1 MFQTFLAQAQSA
13 APQQMPGG
21 GIGSFFVPLIFIFI
35 MYFVMIRPQKKRQQ
49 QQQQLTSSLKTG
61 DRIVTNAGIHG
72 LISNVKENT
81 ALGLDIQGGTSFLIR
96 LKGGDKEVTKA
107 MLDQAVEVIRKR
119 VDYFGGGEPIISP
132 VGSDRILVQIPGLDT
147 AKIQEARDQ
156 LSRVAKLEFR
166 LVYPDNGERLREI
179 DQGKQVIPP
188 EYRIETYKQQHQAEG
203 EKPIEERLLVKKKAD
218 LAGDR
223 VSGAGASYERDGWA
237 VHLRFDSEGAKQFG
251 NITAANVHHRFAIVL
266 DGVIQSAPVIQDAI
280 YGGDAQITGRFT
292 EEEARGLASV
302 LENPLQTPVSIEE
315 ERSVSPTLGLDSIR
329 ASILAGLLGLAIT
342 LVCVAVYYKIP
353 GLIANLALIIN
364 LILLVGALTLFHFVL
379 TLPGI
384 AGIILTIGLSV
395 DANVLIY
402 ERLREEMALGKSL
415 KVAVKAAYE
424 KAFSSIFD
432 ANVTTLITAA
442 ILFWQASGPVKGFAI
457 SLTLGILASLF
468 TALIVGR
475 NFLGWFVDTERLK
488 RISMLHL
495 ISSKHIDFLGKGFL
509 ACMCSLALLLAGATA
524 FYIRGERNFGVDFRG
539 GDLITMSAP
548 NKIDVGQ
555 VRDALKPIGFADASI
570 QESAQGG
577 KSYITV
583 RTPLNTSD
591 KVEKQIIQAMPNA
604 AFKVEGSE
612 RVGALVGGE
621 LARNSLVA
629 LGLGILGILI
639 FVTFRFELSFA
650 VGAIV
655 ALLHDVLI
663 TVGMF
668 SLFGRELTL
677 TMVGAVLTIAGYSI
691 NDTIVVY
698 DRIREGLAS
707 GRRGSIEQIM
717 NESIN
722 QTLSRTILTSTVTVI
737 PILCLFLFGGAVL
750 RDFSLAIIIGVAI
763 GTYSSIF
770 IASPIVLWWSRARGR
785 GAAALRR
792 EVTEKATT
800 AANPLAQR

>member
-1 MFQTFLAQAQSA
+1 MFFIELSWLALFGWYFATEHGVRKRLIAMVLTVTAITFSVWLAY
-13 APQQMPGG
+13 PPG
-21 GIGSFFVPLIFIFI
+21 
-35 MYFVMIRPQKKRQQ
+35 KK
-49 QQQQLTSSLKTG
+49 
-61 DRIVTNAGIHG
+61 I
-72 LISNVKENT
+72 
-81 ALGLDIQGGTSFLIR
+81 ALGLDIKGGTSFLIR
-96 LKGGDKEVTKA
+96 LMGGDKEINKG

-119 VDYFGGGEPIISP
+119 VDYFGAGEPIISP
-132 VGSDRILVQIPGLDT
+132 VGNDRILVQIPGLDT

-166 LVYPDNGERLREI
+166 LVYPDNGERLKAI
-179 DQGKQVIPP
+179 DAGKEVIPP
-188 EYRIETYKQQHQAEG
+188 EYRIEVYKPPTEG
-203 EKPIEERLLVKKKAD
+203 NEKPREERLLVKKKAD
-218 LAGDR
+218 LGGNR
-223 VSGAGASYERDGWA
+223 VSESHAYFGNEGWA
-237 VHLRFDSEGAKQFG
+237 VQLKFDSEGAKQFG
-251 NITAANVHHRFAIVL
+251 RITEQYKGHRFAIVL
-266 DGVIQSAPVIQDAI
+266 DGVIQSAPVIRDAI
-280 YGGDAQITGRFT
+280 YGGDAVITGRFT
-292 EEEARGLASV
+292 EKEARSLASV

-315 ERSVSPTLGLDSIR
+315 ERSVSPTLGMDSIR
-329 ASILAGLLGLAIT
+329 ASILAGLMGLAIT
-342 LVCVAVYYKIP
+342 LVCVLIYYKLA
-353 GLIANLALIIN
+353 GLVACLALLVNIV
-364 LILLVGALTLFHFVL
+364 LLVGAFQLIPGGVTL

-384 AGIILTIGLSV
+384 AGIILTIGLAV
-395 DANVLIY
+395 DASVLIY

-415 KVAVKAAYE
+415 KIAVQTAYQ

-442 ILFWQASGPVKGFAI
+442 ILFWKASGPVKGFAI

-475 NFLGWFVDTERLK
+475 NCLGWFVDTGRVK
-488 RISMLHL
+488 RMSMLHL
-495 ISSKHIDFLGKGFL
+495 ISSKNINFLGKGFI
-509 ACMCSLALLLAGATA
+509 ACMCSLALLIAGASA
-524 FYIRGERNFGVDFRG
+524 FYLRGEKNFGVDFRG
-539 GDLITMSAP
+539 GDLITLSSP
-548 NKIDVGQ
+548 NTIDVGQ
-555 VRDALKPIGFADASI
+555 VRDALKPLGLADASI

-591 KVEKQIIQAMPNA
+591 KVEKQIIQAMPGA
-604 AFKVEGSE
+604 GFMVEGSE

-621 LARNSLVA
+621 LAKSSLVA

-655 ALLHDVLI
+655 ALLHDVFM
-663 TVGMF
+663 TVGVF
-668 SLFGRELTL
+668 ALLGHELTL

-707 GRRGSIEQIM
+707 GRRGTIEQIM

-722 QTLSRTILTSTVTVI
+722 QTLSRTILTSTVTLI

-750 RDFSLAIIIGVAI
+750 RDFSLAIIIGVVV

-770 IASPIVLWWSRARGR
+770 IASPIVLWWTRARG
-785 GAAALRR
+785 GSATALRR
-792 EVTEKATT
+792 EITQKVTT
-800 AANPLAQR
+800 ANPAAS

>member
-1 MFQTFLAQAQSA
+1 MTPALTFLAGLA
-13 APQQMPGG
+13 MLVLFGW
-21 GIGSFFVPLIFIFI
+21 
-35 MYFVMIRPQKKRQQ
+35 YFATDQGPRKRLLAMTLMLLLAVSSIVTIWPPQKK
-49 QQQQLTSSLKTG
+49 
-61 DRIVTNAGIHG
+61 I
-72 LISNVKENT
+72 

-96 LKGGDKEVTKA
+96 LKGGDKEVTKG

-119 VDYFGGGEPIISP
+119 IDTFGVSEPIISP
-132 VGSDRILVQIPGLDT
+132 VANDRILVQIPGLDT
-147 AKIQEARDQ
+147 AKIKEARDQ

-166 LVYPDNGERLREI
+166 LVYADNGERLRQI
-179 DQGKQVIPP
+179 DEGKQVIPP
-188 EYRIETYKQQHQAEG
+188 DYRIETYKINPEG
-203 EKPIEERLLVKKKAD
+203 APMTNEFGESVAGGKEKSREERLLIKKKAD
-218 LAGDR
+218 LSGDR
-223 VSGAGASYERDGWA
+223 VSNAGASYERDGWV
-237 VHLRFDSEGAKQFG
+237 VHLRFDSEGAKKFG
-251 NITAANVHHRFAIVL
+251 DITAAHIHHRFAIVL
-266 DGVIQSAPVIQDAI
+266 DGVIFSAPVIQDAI
-280 YGGDAQITGRFT
+280 YGGDAQITGHFT

-302 LENPLQTPVSIEE
+302 LQNPLQIPVSIEE

-329 ASILAGLLGLAIT
+329 ASILAGLVGLAIT
-342 LVCVAVYYKIP
+342 LVCVAIYYKIP

-364 LILLVGALTLFHFVL
+364 LILLVGALTMFHFVL

-415 KVAVKAAYE
+415 KVAVNTAYE

-442 ILFWQASGPVKGFAI
+442 ILFWKATGPVKGFAI

-475 NFLGWFVDTERLK
+475 NCLGWLVDTGKLK

-495 ISSKHIDFLGKGFL
+495 ISAQNINFLGKGFI
-509 ACMCSLALLLAGATA
+509 ACMCSLALLLAGAFA
-524 FYIRGERNFGVDFRG
+524 FYQRGERNFGVDFRG
-539 GDLITMSAP
+539 GDLITLSAAG
-548 NKIDVGQ
+548 KIDIGQ
-555 VRDALKPIGFADASI
+555 VRSALRPIGLADASI
-570 QESAQGG
+570 QESTQIGR
-577 KSYITV
+577 SYITI

-591 KVEKQIIQAMPNA
+591 QVEKQIMQTLPSSG
-604 AFKVEGSE
+604 FRVEGSE

-621 LARNSLVA
+621 LAKNSLIA

-639 FVTFRFELSFA
+639 FVTFRFELAFA

-655 ALLHDVLI
+655 ALLHDVLM

-677 TMVGAVLTIAGYSI
+677 TMIGAVLTIAGYSI

-707 GRRGSIEQIM
+707 GRRGTIEEIM
-717 NESIN
+717 NSSIN
-722 QTLSRTILTSTVTVI
+722 QTLSRTILTSTVTLI
-737 PILCLFLFGGAVL
+737 PILCLFFFGGAVL
-750 RDFSLAIIIGVAI
+750 RDFSLAIIIGVVV

-770 IASPIVLWWSRARGR
+770 IASPIVLWWTRARG
-785 GAAALRR
+785 GATALRR
-792 EVTEKATT
+792 EITEKAAT
-800 AANPLAQR
+800 ANPLAQR

>member
-1 MFQTFLAQAQSA
+1 MTPAFTFLAGLA
-13 APQQMPGG
+13 MLVLFGW
-21 GIGSFFVPLIFIFI
+21 
-35 MYFVMIRPQKKRQQ
+35 YFATDQGPRKRLLAMTLMLVLVVSSIVTIWPPQKK
-49 QQQQLTSSLKTG
+49 
-61 DRIVTNAGIHG
+61 I
-72 LISNVKENT
+72 

-96 LKGGDKEVTKA
+96 LKGGDKEVTKG

-147 AKIQEARDQ
+147 AKVQEARDQ

-166 LVYPDNGERLREI
+166 MVYPDNGDRLRAI
-179 DQGKQVIPP
+179 DAGKEVIPP
-188 EYRIETYKQQHQAEG
+188 DYRIEVYKIAAEEN
-203 EKPIEERLLVKKKAD
+203 EKPREERLLVKKKAD
-218 LAGDR
+218 LAGEH
-223 VSGAGASYERDGWA
+223 VSHASAGYGNEGWE
-237 VHLRFDSEGAKQFG
+237 VKLDFDTEGAKRFG
-251 NITAANVHHRFAIVL
+251 DITAANVGHRFAIVL
-266 DGVIQSAPVIQDAI
+266 DGVIQSAPVIKTAI
-280 YGGDAQITGRFT
+280 YGGNAVISGGRMG
-292 EEEARGLASV
+292 EPEARGLASV

-329 ASILAGLLGLAIT
+329 ASILAGLVGLVIT

-364 LILLVGALTLFHFVL
+364 LILLVGALTMFHFVL

-415 KVAVKAAYE
+415 KVAVNTAYE

-442 ILFWQASGPVKGFAI
+442 ILFWKASGPVKGFAI
-457 SLTLGILASLF
+457 SLSLGILASLF

-475 NFLGWFVDTERLK
+475 NCLGWLVDTGRLK

-495 ISSKHIDFLGKGFL
+495 ISAQNINFLGKGFI
-509 ACMCSLALLLAGATA
+509 ACMCSLALLLAGAAA
-524 FYIRGERNFGVDFRG
+524 FYKRGERNFGVDFRG
-539 GDLITMSAP
+539 GDLITLSAP
-548 NKIDVGQ
+548 GKIDIGQ
-555 VRDALKPIGFADASI
+555 VRGALKPIGLADASI
-570 QESAQGG
+570 QESTQVGR
-577 KSYITV
+577 SYITI

-591 KVEKQIIQAMPNA
+591 KVEKQVMQTLPGSG
-604 AFKVEGSE
+604 FRVEGSE

-621 LARNSLVA
+621 LAKNSLIA

-639 FVTFRFELSFA
+639 FVTFRFQLSFA

-655 ALLHDVLI
+655 ALLHDVLM
-663 TVGMF
+663 TVGVF
-668 SLFGRELTL
+668 ALFGHELTL
-677 TMVGAVLTIAGYSI
+677 TIVGAVLTVAGYSI

-698 DRIREGLAS
+698 DRIREGLAG
-707 GRRGSIEQIM
+707 GRRGTIEEIM
-717 NESIN
+717 NSSIN
-722 QTLSRTILTSTVTVI
+722 QTLSRTILTSTVTLI

-750 RDFSLAIIIGVAI
+750 RDFSLAIIIGVVV

-770 IASPIVLWWSRARGR
+770 IASPIVLWWTRARGG
-785 GAAALRR
+785 GATALRR
-792 EVTEKATT
+792 EVTEKAA

>member
-1 MFQTFLAQAQSA
+1 MTPALTFFIGLVMLLLFGWYFAIDQGLRKRFLALTLTVLLVVFSVVTIW
-13 APQQMPGG
+13 P
-21 GIGSFFVPLIFIFI
+21 
-35 MYFVMIRPQKKRQQ
+35 PQKK
-49 QQQQLTSSLKTG
+49 
-61 DRIVTNAGIHG
+61 I
-72 LISNVKENT
+72 

-96 LKGGDKEVTKA
+96 LVPGDKTINKA

-315 ERSVSPTLGLDSIR
+315 ERSISPTLGLDSIR
-329 ASILAGLLGLAIT
+329 ASVLAGLVGLAIT
-342 LVCVAVYYKIP
+342 LVCVAVYYKVP
-353 GLIANLALIIN
+353 GLVANLALLIN
-364 LILLVGALTLFHFVL
+364 LILLIGAMTMFHFVL

-415 KVAVKAAYE
+415 RVAMETAYQ

-432 ANVTTLITAA
+432 ANVTTLITAL
-442 ILFWQASGPVKGFAI
+442 ILFWQAAGPVRGFAI
-457 SLTLGILASLF
+457 SLTFGILASLF

-475 NFLGWFVDTERLK
+475 NALGWLVDTGRVK
-488 RISMLHL
+488 KISMLHL
-495 ISSKHIDFLGKGFL
+495 ISSQNINFLGKGFF
-509 ACMCSLALLLAGATA
+509 ACMCSLALILAGATS
-524 FYIRGERNFGVDFRG
+524 FYIKGEKNFGVDFRG
-539 GDLITMSAP
+539 GDLVTLSSPAT
-548 NKIDVGQ
+548 IDVGQ
-555 VRDALKPIGFADASI
+555 VRDSLKPIGLADASI
-570 QESAQGG
+570 QESAQSG
-577 KSYITV
+577 KYYITV
-583 RTPLNTSD
+583 RSPLNTSD
-591 KVEKQIIQAMPNA
+591 KVEKQIIQTMPSA
-604 AFKVEGSE
+604 SFKVERSE

-621 LARNSLVA
+621 LAKSSLVA

-655 ALLHDVLI
+655 ALLHDVII
-663 TVGMF
+663 TVGVF
-668 SLFGRELTL
+668 SLLGRELTL

-691 NDTIVVY
+691 NDTIVVF

-707 GRRGSIEQIM
+707 GRRGTIEEIM
-717 NESIN
+717 NSSIN

-737 PILCLFLFGGAVL
+737 PIVCLLFFGAAVL
-750 RDFSLAIIIGVAI
+750 RDFSLAIIIGVVV
-763 GTYSSIF
+763 GTYSSTF

-785 GAAALRR
+785 SGTALRR
-792 EVTEKATT
+792 EITQRATT
-800 AANPLAQR
+800 ANPAAR

>member
-1 MFQTFLAQAQSA
+1 MTPALTFLLGLAVLVLF
-13 APQQMPGG
+13 GW
-21 GIGSFFVPLIFIFI
+21 
-35 MYFVMIRPQKKRQQ
+35 YFATDQGPRKRLLAMTLMLLLVVSSVVTIWPPQKK
-49 QQQQLTSSLKTG
+49 
-61 DRIVTNAGIHG
+61 I
-72 LISNVKENT
+72 

-96 LKGGDKEVTKA
+96 LKGGDKEVTKG

-119 VDYFGGGEPIISP
+119 IDVFGVSEPIISP
-132 VGSDRILVQIPGLDT
+132 VANDRILVQIPGLDT

-166 LVYPDNGERLREI
+166 LVYPDNGERLKAIDEGRE
-179 DQGKQVIPP
+179 VIPP
-188 EYRIETYKQQHQAEG
+188 EYRIEVHKLAAEG
-203 EKPIEERLLVKKKAD
+203 APMTNEFGESVAGTKQEPREERLLVKKKAE
-218 LAGDR
+218 LSGER
-223 VSGAGASYERDGWA
+223 VSSAGASYEQDGWV
-237 VHLRFDSEGAKQFG
+237 VHLRFDSDGAKQFG
-251 NITAANVHHRFAIVL
+251 NITAAHVHHRFAIVL

-302 LENPLQTPVSIEE
+302 LVNPLQTPVSIEE

-329 ASILAGLLGLAIT
+329 ASILAGLVGLAIT
-342 LVCVAVYYKIP
+342 LVCVGIYYKIP

-364 LILLVGALTLFHFVL
+364 LVLLVGALTMFHFVL

-415 KVAVKAAYE
+415 KVALSTAYD

-442 ILFWQASGPVKGFAI
+442 ILFWKASGPVRGFAI
-457 SLTLGILASLF
+457 ALTLGILASLF

-475 NFLGWFVDTERLK
+475 NCLGWLVDTGRLK

-495 ISSKHIDFLGKGFL
+495 ISAQNINFLGRGFI
-509 ACMCSLALLLAGATA
+509 ACMCSLALLLAGAFA
-524 FYIRGERNFGVDFRG
+524 FYKRGERNFGVDFRG
-539 GDLITMSAP
+539 GDLITLSAP
-548 NKIDVGQ
+548 GKIDIGK
-555 VRDALKPIGFADASI
+555 VRDALKPIGLADASI
-570 QESAQGG
+570 QESTQVGR
-577 KSYITV
+577 SYITV

-591 KVEKQIIQAMPNA
+591 KVEKQVMQTLPSSG
-604 AFKVEGSE
+604 FRVEGSE

-621 LARNSLVA
+621 LAKNSLIA

-639 FVTFRFELSFA
+639 FVTFRFELAFA

-655 ALLHDVLI
+655 ALLHDVLM

-668 SLFGRELTL
+668 SLLGRELTL
-677 TMVGAVLTIAGYSI
+677 TMIGAVLTIAGYSI

-707 GRRGSIEQIM
+707 GRRGTIEEIM
-717 NESIN
+717 NSSIN
-722 QTLSRTILTSTVTVI
+722 QTLSRTILTSTVTLI
-737 PILCLFLFGGAVL
+737 PILCLFFFGGAVL
-750 RDFSLAIIIGVAI
+750 RDFSLAIIIGVI
-763 GTYSSIF
+763 VGTYSSIF
-770 IASPIVLWWSRARGR
+770 IASPIVLWWTRARGG
-785 GAAALRR
+785 GATALRR
-792 EVTEKATT
+792 EVTQKAA

>member
-1 MFQTFLAQAQSA
+1 MLILFGWYFATDQGPRKRLLAATLVLLLVTFSIITIW
-13 APQQMPGG
+13 P
-21 GIGSFFVPLIFIFI
+21 
-35 MYFVMIRPQKKRQQ
+35 PQKK
-49 QQQQLTSSLKTG
+49 
-61 DRIVTNAGIHG
+61 I
-72 LISNVKENT
+72 

-96 LKGGDKEVTKA
+96 LKGDKDVTKG

-119 VDYFGGGEPIISP
+119 IDYFGASEPIISP
-132 VGSDRILVQIPGLDT
+132 VGNDRILVQIPGLDT
-147 AKIQEARDQ
+147 AKIQEAREQ

-166 LVYPDNGERLREI
+166 LVYPDNGQRLKAI
-179 DQGKQVIPP
+179 DEGKDVIPP
-188 EYRIETYKQQHQAEG
+188 DYRIETYKLRKEG
-203 EKPIEERLLVKKKAD
+203 NEPAREERLLVKKKAD
-218 LAGDR
+218 LGGDHVTQAAPR
-223 VSGAGASYERDGWA
+223 YGNEGWEVQLKFDG
-237 VHLRFDSEGAKQFG
+237 EGTKKFG
-251 NITAANVHHRFAIVL
+251 QITEANVNHRFAIVL
-266 DGVIQSAPVIQDAI
+266 DGVIQSAPVIKTAI
-280 YGGDAQITGRFT
+280 YGGDAVISGGGMG

-315 ERSVSPTLGLDSIR
+315 ERSVSPTLGMDSIR
-329 ASILAGLLGLAIT
+329 SSILAGLLGLAIT
-342 LVCVAVYYKIP
+342 LVCVAIYYKIP
-353 GLIANLALIIN
+353 GLVANLALIIN
-364 LILLVGALTLFHFVL
+364 LILLIGALTMFRFVL

-488 RISMLHL
+488 HISMLHL

-509 ACMCSLALLLAGATA
+509 ACICSLALLMAGATA

-577 KSYITV
+577 KSYITI

-591 KVEKQIIQAMPNA
+591 KAEKQIIQAMPNVG
-604 AFKVEGSE
+604 FKVEGSE

-621 LARNSLVA
+621 LAKNSLIA

-655 ALLHDVLI
+655 ALLHDVLM

-668 SLFGRELTL
+668 ALLGRELTL

-722 QTLSRTILTSTVTVI
+722 QTLSRTILTSTVTLI
-737 PILCLFLFGGAVL
+737 PILCLFLFGGPVL
-750 RDFSLAIIIGVAI
+750 RDFSLAIIIGVVV

-770 IASPIVLWWSRARGR
+770 IASPIVLWWTRARGR
-785 GAAALRR
+785 STVSLRR
-792 EVTEKATT
+792 EVTEKTTT

>member
-1 MFQTFLAQAQSA
+1 MTPALTFFIGLVMLILFGWYFATDQGPRKRLLAATLMLLLVTFSIITIW
-13 APQQMPGG
+13 P
-21 GIGSFFVPLIFIFI
+21 
-35 MYFVMIRPQKKRQQ
+35 PQKK
-49 QQQQLTSSLKTG
+49 
-61 DRIVTNAGIHG
+61 I
-72 LISNVKENT
+72 

-96 LKGGDKEVTKA
+96 LKGDKDVTKG

-119 VDYFGGGEPIISP
+119 VDYFGASEPIISP
-132 VGSDRILVQIPGLDT
+132 VGNDRILVQIPGLDT

-166 LVYPDNGERLREI
+166 LVYPDNGQRLKAI
-179 DQGKQVIPP
+179 DEGKDVIPP
-188 EYRIETYKQQHQAEG
+188 DYRIETYKLRKEG
-203 EKPIEERLLVKKKAD
+203 NEPAREERLLVKKKAD
-218 LAGDR
+218 LGGNHVTQAAPRYGNEGWE
-223 VSGAGASYERDGWA
+223 VQLKFDG
-237 VHLRFDSEGAKQFG
+237 EGTKKFG
-251 NITAANVHHRFAIVL
+251 QITEANVNHRFAIVL
-266 DGVIQSAPVIQDAI
+266 DGVIQSAPVIKTAI
-280 YGGDAQITGRFT
+280 YGGDAVISGGGMG

-315 ERSVSPTLGLDSIR
+315 ERSVSPTLGMDSIR
-329 ASILAGLLGLAIT
+329 SSILAGLLGLAIT
-342 LVCVAVYYKIP
+342 LVCVAIYYKIP
-353 GLIANLALIIN
+353 GLVANLALIIN
-364 LILLVGALTLFHFVL
+364 LILLIGALTMFRFVL

-488 RISMLHL
+488 RISMSHL

-577 KSYITV
+577 KSYITI

-591 KVEKQIIQAMPNA
+591 RAEKQIMQAMPNVG
-604 AFKVEGSE
+604 FKVEGSE

-621 LARNSLVA
+621 LAKNSLIA

-655 ALLHDVLI
+655 ALLHDVLM

-668 SLFGRELTL
+668 ALLGRELTL

-722 QTLSRTILTSTVTVI
+722 QTLSRTILTSTVTLI
-737 PILCLFLFGGAVL
+737 PILCLFLLGGPVL
-750 RDFSLAIIIGVAI
+750 RDFSLAIIIGVVV

-770 IASPIVLWWSRARGR
+770 IASPIVLWWTRARGR
-785 GAAALRR
+785 STVSLRR
-792 EVTEKATT
+792 EVTEKTTT

>member
-1 MFQTFLAQAQSA
+1 MTPALTFLAGLAILVLFGWYFATDQGLRKRLLAMTLMVLLVVS
-13 APQQMPGG
+13 
-21 GIGSFFVPLIFIFI
+21 SIFTIWP
-35 MYFVMIRPQKKRQQ
+35 PQKK
-49 QQQQLTSSLKTG
+49 
-61 DRIVTNAGIHG
+61 I
-72 LISNVKENT
+72 

-96 LKGGDKEVTKA
+96 LKGGDKEVTKG

-119 VDYFGGGEPIISP
+119 IDTFGVSEPIISP
-132 VGSDRILVQIPGLDT
+132 VANDRILVQIPGLDT

-166 LVYPDNGERLREI
+166 LVYPDNGERLRQI
-179 DQGKQVIPP
+179 DEGKQVIPP
-188 EYRIETYKQQHQAEG
+188 DYRIETYKLSPEG
-203 EKPIEERLLVKKKAD
+203 APMTNEFGEAVAGGKEKSREERLLVKKKAD
-218 LAGDR
+218 LSGDR
-223 VSGAGASYERDGWA
+223 VSNAGASYERDGWV
-237 VHLRFDSEGAKQFG
+237 VHLRFDSEGAKKFG
-251 NITAANVHHRFAIVL
+251 DITAAHVHHRFAIVL

-302 LENPLQTPVSIEE
+302 LQNPLQTPVSIEE

-329 ASILAGLLGLAIT
+329 ASILAGLVGLAIT

-364 LILLVGALTLFHFVL
+364 LILLVGALTMFHFVL

-415 KVAVKAAYE
+415 KVALNTAYE

-442 ILFWQASGPVKGFAI
+442 ILFWKATGPVKGFAI

-475 NFLGWFVDTERLK
+475 NCLGWLVDTGKLK

-495 ISSKHIDFLGKGFL
+495 ISAQNINFLGKGFI
-509 ACMCSLALLLAGATA
+509 ACMCSLALLLAGAFA
-524 FYIRGERNFGVDFRG
+524 FYQRGERNFGVDFRG
-539 GDLITMSAP
+539 GDLITLSAP
-548 NKIDVGQ
+548 GKIDIGQ
-555 VRDALKPIGFADASI
+555 VRGALKLIGLADASI
-570 QESAQGG
+570 QESTQVGR
-577 KSYITV
+577 SYITV

-591 KVEKQIIQAMPNA
+591 KVEKQVMQTLPSVG
-604 AFKVEGSE
+604 FRVEGSE

-621 LARNSLVA
+621 LAKNSLIA

-639 FVTFRFELSFA
+639 FVTFRFELAFA

-655 ALLHDVLI
+655 ALLHDVLM

-668 SLFGRELTL
+668 SLLGRELTL
-677 TMVGAVLTIAGYSI
+677 TMIGAVLTIAGYSI

-707 GRRGSIEQIM
+707 GRRGTIEEIM
-717 NESIN
+717 NSSIN
-722 QTLSRTILTSTVTVI
+722 QTLSRTILTSTVTLI
-737 PILCLFLFGGAVL
+737 PILCLFFFGGAVL
-750 RDFSLAIIIGVAI
+750 RDFSLAIIIGVVV

-770 IASPIVLWWSRARGR
+770 IASPIVLWWTRARG
-785 GAAALRR
+785 GATALRR
-792 EVTEKATT
+792 EITEKTA

>member
-1 MFQTFLAQAQSA
+1 MSPGLTFFAGLGLLVLFAWYFATDVGLRKRILATT
-13 APQQMPGG
+13 
-21 GIGSFFVPLIFIFI
+21 L
-35 MYFVMIRPQKKRQQ
+35 VMLLVAFSIATIWPP
-49 QQQQLTSSLKTG
+49 
-61 DRIVTNAGIHG
+61 
-72 LISNVKENT
+72 KEKIQ
-81 ALGLDIQGGTSFLIR
+81 LGLDIQGGTSFLIR
-96 LKGGDKEVTKA
+96 LMGGDKDVNKG

-119 VDYFGGGEPIISP
+119 VDVFGVSEPVISP
-132 VGSDRILVQIPGLDT
+132 VGNDRILVQIPGLDT
-147 AKIQEARDQ
+147 AKIQEVREQ

-166 LVYPDNGERLREI
+166 LVFPDNGERLRAI
-179 DQGKQVIPP
+179 DGGKEVIPP
-188 EYRIETYKQQHQAEG
+188 EYRIEVYKMAAEG
-203 EKPIEERLLVKKKAD
+203 NEKPREERLLVKKKAD
-218 LAGDR
+218 LGGDR
-223 VSGAGASYERDGWA
+223 VRESHAYYGNEGWTVQLKFDG
-237 VHLRFDSEGAKQFG
+237 EGAKQFG
-251 NITAANVHHRFAIVL
+251 KITEQYKGHRLAIVL
-266 DGVIQSAPVIQDAI
+266 DGVIQSAPVIRDAI
-280 YGGDAQITGRFT
+280 YGGDAIITGKL
-292 EEEARGLASV
+292 EAKEASGLASV

-315 ERSVSPTLGLDSIR
+315 ERSVSPTLGMDSIR
-329 ASILAGLLGLAIT
+329 ASVMAGLMGLAVT
-342 LVCVAVYYKIP
+342 LVCVLIYYRLP
-353 GLIANLALIIN
+353 GLVANLALIVN
-364 LILLVGALTLFHFVL
+364 LVLLIGALTMFRFVL

-415 KVAVKAAYE
+415 KIAVKAAYE

-442 ILFWQASGPVKGFAI
+442 ILFWKASGPVKGFAI

-475 NFLGWFVDTERLK
+475 NFLGWFVDTGRLK
-488 RISMLHL
+488 RVSMLHL
-495 ISSKHIDFLGKGFL
+495 ISSKNINFLGKGFI
-509 ACMCSLALLLAGATA
+509 ACMCSLALLLAGAMA
-524 FYIRGERNFGVDFRG
+524 FYKRGDRNFGVDFKG
-539 GDLITMSAP
+539 GDLVTLSAP
-548 NKIDVGQ
+548 SKIDIGQ
-555 VRDALKPIGFADASI
+555 VRDALKPIGFAEASI

-577 KSYITV
+577 KSYITI

-591 KVEKQIIQAMPNA
+591 KAEKQIIQTMPNVG
-604 AFKVEGSE
+604 FKVEGSE

-621 LARNSLVA
+621 LAKSSLVA

-655 ALLHDVLI
+655 ALLHDVFM
-663 TVGMF
+663 TVGVF
-668 SLFGRELTL
+668 ALLGHELTL

-707 GRRGSIEQIM
+707 GRRGTIEQIM

-722 QTLSRTILTSTVTVI
+722 QTLSRTILTSTVTLI

-750 RDFSLAIIIGVAI
+750 RDFSLAIIIGVVV